1 VLEKAHFWVNVSVH
15 PSHVHPLP
23 ESSLS
28 QCHPSLLHVDGV
40 DGPEGEGGVGKVVNH
55 LVHLVGRD
63 QVVAGG

>member
-28 QCHPSLLHVDGV
+28 QCHPSLLHVDGA
-40 DGPEGEGGVGKVVNH
+40 DGPKGEGGVGKVVDH
-55 LVHLVGRD
+55 LVDMEGSD
-63 QVVAGG
+63 QVVTGG